1 MNEGMENLKQIEEL
15 EERMKMK
22 IINPSSLMERH
33 TKLAWLLED
42 LLKQD
47 EREMVNDLKQVF
59 HFARNQLNLIK
70 EYKPLQNHNGITDWK
85 KRKRN
90 LPFICEGKIH
100 MRGYK

>member
-1 MNEGMENLKQIEEL
+1 
-15 EERMKMK
+15 MK
-22 IINPSSLMERH
+22 IISLIERH
-33 TKLAWLLED
+33 TKLTWLLED

-47 EREMVNDLKQVF
+47 EREIVNDLKQVF

-70 EYKPLQNHNGITDWK
+70 EYNPKKKNGLTDWQ